1 MAAFLAPHREEEM
14 ACPPLPI
21 APLQNVT
28 NLPAKKARKPF
39 GGPKKQD
46 GARHYETLKKL
57 AEEYALLQKGDGEG
71 APAEAALWGLVH
83 RGRAALLA
91 DGAALGPAMSGAA
104 AGPALQELV
113 RPFVPEEDGKP
124 LSIGSIPH
132 ASGDACLT
140 GACRFHRKGKCFDGV
155 LCRFCHVSGEHP
167 KPSKPRGAPAG
178 PLAARP
184 GKRGNEVDLKA
195 LQALFAALDTAHPM
209 PKQVA
214 PMPSICVWPPRAA

>member
-1 MAAFLAPHREEEM
+1 MAALAPHREEET

-28 NLPAKKARKPF
+28 NLPAKKQRKSF

-46 GARHYETLKKL
+46 GYRHYATLKHI
-57 AEEYALLQKGDGEG
+57 AEEYALLQKGEGEG

-83 RGRAALLA
+83 RARAALLQ
-91 DGAALGPAMSGAA
+91 DGAALGPAVSGAG
-104 AGPALQELV
+104 AGPALQELI
-113 RPFVPEEDGKP
+113 RPFVPEEEGKA

-132 ASGDACLT
+132 VHGEACLT

-155 LCRFCHVSGEHP
+155 LCRFCHASGEHV
-167 KPSKPRGAPAG
+167 KPAKPRGAPAG
-178 PLAARP
+178 PMAARP

-195 LQALFAALDTAHPM
+195 LQALFAALDTAHPA
-209 PKQVA
+209 PTKQL
-214 PMPSICVWPPRAA
+214 PMPGICIWPPRAA